1 MERSVTFEL
10 GFFAG
15 SPSKPSTQL
24 NKPRMRHISDRHPKQ
39 LLDTLDALRRCQE
52 LCDVVIKAGS
62 KTLFAHRVILAACS
76 PYFRAMFTGEMAE
89 SRQMEIT
96 IQDVDE
102 SAM

>member
-1 MERSVTFEL
+1 MEKSSAIDF
-10 GFFAG
+10 GFLSG
-15 SPSKPSTQL
+15 SPLKSTNSQL

-39 LLDTLDALRRCQE
+39 LLDTLEALRRCKE

-62 KTLFAHRVILAACS
+62 KTMFAHRVILAACS

-96 IQDVDE
+96 IQDVD
-102 SAM
+102 